1 MFVVQIKRINM
12 PNACWLLK
20 IFSFSL
26 LEKLKIEHIQ
36 MYLKKKKFNLPA
48 YVRTSEQQTL
58 SKLKNHHFPNS
69 RPSSQSDVEK
79 SC

>member
-1 MFVVQIKRINM
+1 MLAAQN
-12 PNACWLLK
+12 
-20 IFSFSL
+20 IFFFIAWETENRTHSNVF
-26 LEKLKIEHIQ
+26 E
-36 MYLKKKKFNLPA
+36 KKKFNLPA

-79 SC
+79 SCWLF